1 MNDLGKGYVHIY
13 TGNGKGKTTAAL
25 GLAVRAAG
33 WGLKTIMIQF
43 MKGQFYGELEGIKRL
58 AGLVTIEQFGH
69 PEFCRFTDPPD
80 KADALRAH
88 AALARLYEITD
99 APSCDILIADEAITA
114 LLFNLISEDDLLGL
128 MSKKP
133 PALELILTGR
143 GATPKLIEAADLV
156 TEMQDIKHFYSQGIQ
171 ARKGIEH

>member
-1 MNDLGKGYVHIY
+1 VNDLGRGYVQIY

-33 WGLKTIMIQF
+33 WGLKTAMIQF

-69 PEFCRFTDPPD
+69 PQFCRFTDPPD
-80 KADALRAH
+80 KADVELAQ
-88 AALARLYEITD
+88 AALARLAQILTN
-99 APSCDILIADEAITA
+99 PSCDILIADEAITA
-114 LLFNLISEDDLLGL
+114 MMYNLVTEDEILVLIA
-128 MSKKP
+128 KKP

-143 GATPKLIEAADLV
+143 GITPQLIEAADLV
-156 TEMQDIKHFYSQGIQ
+156 TEMKDIKHYYSQGIQ
-171 ARKGIEH
+171 ARKGIES